1 MEAAYDARLSI
12 PARYPV
18 VRLTH
23 RLQELLVRLRA
34 RPELAARLVT
44 LQEVGEILPQILV
57 RQVLRQLGVDPRG
70 K

>member
-12 PARYPV
+12 AARYPV

-44 LQEVGEILPQILV
+44 LQEISEILPQILV